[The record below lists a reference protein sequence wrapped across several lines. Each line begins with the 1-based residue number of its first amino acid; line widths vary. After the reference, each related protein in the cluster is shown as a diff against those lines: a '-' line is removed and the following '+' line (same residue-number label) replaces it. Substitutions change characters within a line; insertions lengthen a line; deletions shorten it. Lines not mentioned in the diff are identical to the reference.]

1 MKRSLT
7 LPLLAAVLVV
17 AGLACDSAN
26 PVAPSGTILIISA
39 SPTQI
44 GLNDTSTIT
53 VTGRRPNGD
62 PLARGTEIRFSTNLG
77 TIEGIVGVDGN
88 GVAVATLRG
97 DGRSGTATV
106 TASTGSGTSSGGG
119 DGEGGTTSGAVSATI
134 DVQIGS
140 SDETKP
146 SLTVSASPNTLF
158 VGQTSQ
164 ITVVARLP
172 DGSPVPAGQEV
183 ILTTTLGSLSPERPV
198 TGSDGTAVATL
209 SSGTQAG
216 TATITAILGASD
228 PATTEVTIET
238 EPSLII
244 SATPDTIFVGQTS
257 EITVIARNPDG
268 SPVAAGQTVILTTS
282 LGSLSPSRPQTGAD
296 GTATTTLS
304 AGTQAGTA
312 TITGVLGS
320 SEPVTTEVTIRDIAS
335 SISLVANP
343 ETIADED
350 SMITLTAVVSNAQG
364 LGIQQVLVSFSASTG
379 ALSSST
385 DFTDTNGIASVT
397 LTVEAGDIKSGDE
410 IMVTASTAGL
420 DGTTLSDDL
429 VITVQ

>member
-77 TIEGIVGVDGN
+77 TINAIVGVDGN

-106 TASTGSGTSSGGG
+106 TASTGSGTSTGGG
-119 DGEGGTTSGAVSATI
+119 DGEGGNTSGAVSVTI

-146 SLTVSASPNTLF
+146 NLTVSASPNTLF

-209 SSGTQAG
+209 SSGSQAG
-216 TATITAILGASD
+216 TATVTAILGASD

-268 SPVAAGQTVILTTS
+268 SPVAAGQTVILTTT
-282 LGSLSPSRPQTGAD
+282 LGSLSPSRPLTGAD
-296 GTATTTLS
+296 GTATATLS

-320 SEPVTTEVTIRDIAS
+320 SAPETTEVTIRDIAS
-335 SISLVANP
+335 QISLAANP
-343 ETIADED
+343 ETVSVGDAT
-350 SMITLTAVVSNAQG
+350 ITLTAVVSNAQG
-364 LGIQQVLVSFSASTG
+364 VGIQQALVTFTSEKGS
-379 ALSSST
+379 LSGST
-385 DFTDTNGIASVT
+385 DFTDTNGIATVTVT
-397 LTVEAGDIKSGDE
+397 LKTGDVDSGDE
-410 IMVTASTAGL
+410 FEVTATTAGL
-420 DGTTLSDDL
+420 GGNLPPAKVTIK
-429 VITVQ
+429 VR

>member
-1 MKRSLT
+1 MKRYLT